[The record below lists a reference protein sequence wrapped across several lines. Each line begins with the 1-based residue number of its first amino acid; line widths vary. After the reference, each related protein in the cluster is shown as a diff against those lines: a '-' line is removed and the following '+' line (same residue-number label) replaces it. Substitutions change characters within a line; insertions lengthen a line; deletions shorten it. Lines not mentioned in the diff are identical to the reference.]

1 MSGEDERMGDSTQQ
15 TLARGAEG
23 PQVAELQRR
32 LVEFDFKPGEI
43 DGVFGVL
50 TESAVKAFQTL
61 ATREPHGI
69 VDETTWEKLQG
80 EGLPE
85 DDPPGGQPDSTCAAK
100 APS

>member
-1 MSGEDERMGDSTQQ
+1 MGDSIQQ

-32 LVEFDFKPGEI
+32 LVELDFKPGEI

-50 TESAVKAFQTL
+50 TESALKAFQTL

-69 VDETTWEKLQG
+69 VDDPTWQKLQG

-85 DDPPGGQPDSTCAAK
+85 DDLPSDESGSACAAK
-100 APS
+100 AS